1 MMNIF
6 KKLKEKEEKETE
18 EKQEILILKLKIFN
32 LEWQIDILK
41 AELEKIK
48 GE

>member
-18 EKQEILILKLKIFN
+18 EKQELLILKLKIFN
-32 LEWQIDILK
+32 LEWQIDKLK
-41 AELEKIK
+41 EELEKTK

>member
-1 MMNIF
+1 MINIF
-6 KKLKEKEEKETE
+6 KKLKEKEKEE
-18 EKQEILILKLKIFN
+18 IEDKQELLILKLKIFN

>member
-1 MMNIF
+1 MINIF
-6 KKLKEKEEKETE
+6 KKLKEKEEKEAE
-18 EKQEILILKLKIFN
+18 DKQELLILKLKIFN